1 MSRITQAAIVIIFG
15 ILGYL
20 GYKSHVTYKMVAE
33 NRSMLMDSY
42 QHLTDLEL
50 MMEGFVE
57 LAPMEMEAISRKV
70 AKEVSLGH
78 FEQFA
83 ENLKKVGKYKDWE
96 VMVMSEQSGKVCF
109 AQSSPVLQAPKKNK
123 RDARLFVTFRPSE
136 KISNE
141 ISTTAGYEFNI
152 NNTVLA
158 TSGNN
163 KFKFDIKQQGFAWM
177 TSNKKEK
184 IMVKI
189 MKKGSRIMVAGYNQK
204 GSQTIDHYSLLGFTK
219 AYNTAKKA
227 CS

>member
-1 MSRITQAAIVIIFG
+1 MSIIRKTLNL
-15 ILGYL
+15 ILIFL
-20 GYKSHVTYKMVAE
+20 IISMSKS
-33 NRSMLMDSY
+33 
-42 QHLTDLEL
+42 
-50 MMEGFVE
+50 
-57 LAPMEMEAISRKV
+57 
-70 AKEVSLGH
+70 
-78 FEQFA
+78 FA
-83 ENLKKVGKYKDWE
+83 QDLKKIGKFKDWE
-96 VMVMSEQSGKVCF
+96 VIVISETTGKVCF

-141 ISTTAGYEFNI
+141 ISTTAGYEFNS

-184 IMVKI
+184 IMVKV
-189 MKKGSRIMVAGYNQK
+189 MKKGSRIMVSGYNDK

-219 AYNTAKKA
+219 AYGTAKKA